1 MTRCLS
7 GAPAP
12 CSRVSRGA
20 RRSKPPHTNAALRER
35 SRGVAAGSLH
45 VEGRAN
51 DVRLEGADCSV
62 LRDAAIGLRRG
73 GVGDY
78 PSSDFVHLDTGCVR
92 TW

>member
-1 MTRCLS
+1 
-7 GAPAP
+7 
-12 CSRVSRGA
+12 
-20 RRSKPPHTNAALRER
+20 
-35 SRGVAAGSLH
+35 VAAGSLH